1 MTLKERKLQ
10 KKLIGVYK
18 QCINALGI
26 DYKWWINSDKDYEEL
41 NLLSK
46 MNVIR
51 PGKDKN
57 KLNKPGWNINTI
69 RTKSFNK
76 ANKHLKSKFEAK
88 LNKAISVMNDN
99 QVNNTSK
106 IAC

>member
-18 QCINALGI
+18 QCINVLGR
-26 DYKWWINSDKDYEEL
+26 DYKWWINPDKDYEEL

-51 PGKDKN
+51 SGKDKN
-57 KLNKPGWNINTI
+57 KPNKPGWNINTI

-76 ANKHLKSKFEAK
+76 ANKHLKSKIKAKLDLASAK
-88 LNKAISVMNDN
+88 LNIQS
-99 QVNNTSK
+99 
-106 IAC
+106 